1 MEMGMPRSMTGFARV
16 VFPTSKG
23 NIAIE
28 VKSVNHRFL
37 DVSFRIPHKYSA
49 LEDRIKKEIS
59 NRFTRGRIDCSI
71 FFEKTD
77 KKIDEPCLNLPLAR
91 AYHNLYRQLKDE
103 LQLHGEVDIPL
114 MSNIRELITFKEEIH
129 DVDSDWEEI
138 KENLERCLDE
148 LRQMRQKEGQVLFL
162 DIEARIDRI
171 NSLNDNIQ
179 ERTSKAVDG
188 FEKRLKERLEGRLNG
203 IEVDPARLHQ
213 EIVYYSER
221 SDISEECVRMSSHI
235 EQFRNLAGS
244 QEAVGRK
251 LDFLLQEMHREATTM
266 GAKAADA
273 PISHMVVEV
282 KGELEKIREQIQNI
296 E

>member
-1 MEMGMPRSMTGFARV
+1 M
-16 VFPTSKG
+16 
-23 NIAIE
+23 AIE
-28 VKSVNHRFL
+28 VRSVNHRFL

-49 LEDRIKKEIS
+49 LEEKIKKEIS
-59 NRFTRGRIDCSI
+59 NRFARGRIDCSI
-71 FFEKTD
+71 FLERSD

-91 AYHNLYRQLKDE
+91 SYHNLYLQLKDE
-103 LQLHGEVDIPL
+103 LHLHGEVDIRL
-114 MSNIRELITFKEEIH
+114 MANIRELITFKEEIINA
-129 DVDSDWEEI
+129 DSEWGKI

-148 LRQMRQKEGQVLFL
+148 LREMRKKEGRVLFL
-162 DIEARIDRI
+162 DIETRIDRI
-171 NSLNDNIQ
+171 NSWNDKIQ
-179 ERTSKAVDG
+179 ERTSEAADE
-188 FEKRLKERLEGRLNG
+188 FEKRLKERLERRLND
-203 IEVDPARLHQ
+203 IEVDSTRLHQ
-213 EIVYYSER
+213 EIVYYTER
-221 SDISEECVRMSSHI
+221 SDITEECVRLNSHV